1 MIVISAQSFFCECR
15 GAPFGRKRGAAG
27 FLRLMGL
34 KPEGCGLLTQAGC
47 VEGLRKKVQRV
58 QRIMWKSI
66 VEEVLKF
73 DGSTAVGF
81 LGLTAAYGAEDC
93 GLPFGQ

>member
-1 MIVISAQSFFCECR
+1 MAASPQV
-15 GAPFGRKRGAAG
+15 KRGAADAA
-27 FLRLMGL
+27 
-34 KPEGCGLLTQAGC
+34 GCGLLTQAGC

-93 GLPFGQ
+93 ELPFGQ